1 MEEMV
6 EKVVVVEEVEEG
18 LEGEGKTEWRKRRE
32 VKTSTFEMDTRKA
45 HMPCDDS
52 YVHSRRP

>member
-1 MEEMV
+1 MEEKE
-6 EKVVVVEEVEEG
+6 EKEEEEEEEEG